1 MQCAP
6 LYLDRAISFGV
17 VCISTCINICSHC
30 RRRRH
35 RQRLTLSLVRVCM
48 CVSFD
53 VHNVRWLHVC
63 MFGVSTEHPYYLMGS
78 FSVCIRAKENNRT
91 IVCWL
96 VFFSRCDGCCCC
108 KNPLWLWC
116 FHIFELFSFSIRNR
130 IPNHVYIENI
140 LTAHKIS
147 NIWEYVVHNLLEIDA
162 HTQSCRLFPSC
173 VIKTVILCR
182 SKTLAF
188 ANKSQFPFG
197 ARPNYWIFLNNNAT
211 WIKTVFDWLR

>member
-35 RQRLTLSLVRVCM
+35 RLTLSLVRAC
-48 CVSFD
+48 
-53 VHNVRWLHVC
+53 LHVC
-63 MFGVSTEHPYYLMGS
+63 FVWCPQCSLTACMHVWCEHPYYLMGS
-78 FSVCIRAKENNRT
+78 FSVCIRAQENNRT

-96 VFFSRCDGCCCC
+96 VFFQCDCCCCC

-130 IPNHVYIENI
+130 IPTNVYRT

-147 NIWEYVVHNLLEIDA
+147 NIWEYVVHNLLDNRHRHRA
-162 HTQSCRLFPSC
+162 AVYFPVVS
-173 VIKTVILCR
+173 
-182 SKTLAF
+182 
-188 ANKSQFPFG
+188 
-197 ARPNYWIFLNNNAT
+197 
-211 WIKTVFDWLR
+211 